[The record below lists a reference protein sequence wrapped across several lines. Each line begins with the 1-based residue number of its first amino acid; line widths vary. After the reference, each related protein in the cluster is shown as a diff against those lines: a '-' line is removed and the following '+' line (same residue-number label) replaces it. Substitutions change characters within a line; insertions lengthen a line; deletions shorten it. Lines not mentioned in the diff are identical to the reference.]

1 MPLDTSA
8 NSPLFPRST
17 LHPAVL
23 AWADAHAND
32 DAPWCVAFSGGADS
46 VALIVTLCQ
55 HWPERRIAGKLIALH
70 YNHHL
75 RGKDSDGDQAFC
87 EDFCAHQLGMPV
99 HFGHWLK
106 PVFKPGSDSPGFDSH
121 DSNSPDSIS
130 HVSEAEARKH
140 RHEFLEYQM
149 SAIGANALWLG
160 HQRDDIAETQLMRLA
175 RGSSTAGLAA
185 PRPVHARADGRVFL
199 RPLLTL
205 SKKQI
210 IAALRTRGLAWR
222 EDATNRQGDFF
233 RNRIRRDVLP
243 AWTTAAENDA
253 LAGAALTRELLDEDA
268 TALDA
273 WLAEI
278 LPASALTRDSINLRP
293 LAGKPRALL
302 RRALRRW
309 PPAAELA
316 RAGFETLLA
325 ICENNTHATRT
336 THHTHTTHTIHTT
349 PASPAAHENHPRPCQ
364 TSVGDAIAIF
374 ENGILRIKPPS
385 SALLSALSAARSSI
399 ALPSTALSSAAPPP
413 FSFSVTPPFTLTLPD
428 GATITARQITL
439 TAALRADILAGCYEP
454 IDTIFIVSPPPPNTT
469 LVIRSWQPG
478 DRYQPLGAPGSAKI
492 SDLFINRKI
501 PPARR
506 LALPVICIPSAAT
519 GNRAGTRV
527 GADIATGT
535 RAEILWVP
543 GLPPADAWKIKTQ
556 TQQAL
561 HLTYQCGT
569 CTVHP

>member
-1 MPLDTSA
+1 MPPAISA
-8 NSPLFPRST
+8 HSPLFPRNA

-23 AWADAHAND
+23 AWVDAHASG

-55 HWPERRIAGKLIALH
+55 HWPERLATGKLIALH

-75 RGKDSDGDQAFC
+75 RGKDSDDDQTFC
-87 EDFCAHQLGMPV
+87 ENFCASQLGMPV

-106 PVFKPGSDSPGFDSH
+106 PVFEPNSPG
-121 DSNSPDSIS
+121 SIS
-130 HVSEAEARKH
+130 HVSEAEAREH
-140 RHEFLEYQM
+140 RHGFLEYQM
-149 SAIGANALWLG
+149 SVVGANALWLG

-175 RGSSTAGLAA
+175 RGSGTAGLAA
-185 PRPVHARADGRVFL
+185 PRPVHARFDGRVFL

-210 IAALRTRGLAWR
+210 TATLRARGLAWR
-222 EDATNRQGDFF
+222 EDATNRQGNFF
-233 RNRIRRDVLP
+233 RNRIRRDVFP
-243 AWTTAAENDA
+243 AWIAAAENDA

-273 WLAEI
+273 WLGEI
-278 LPASALTRDSINLRP
+278 LPASAITHDSLDLRS
-293 LAGKPRALL
+293 LAGKPRALR

-316 RAGFETLLA
+316 RAGLEALLA
-325 ICENNTHATRT
+325 ICENNTH
-336 THHTHTTHTIHTT
+336 
-349 PASPAAHENHPRPCQ
+349 PRQ

-385 SALLSALSAARSSI
+385 SALSSAPTSALS
-399 ALPSTALSSAAPPP
+399 STALP
-413 FSFSVTPPFTLTLPD
+413 FSFSATPPFTLTLPD
-428 GATITARQITL
+428 GATLTARQIML
-439 TAALRADILAGCYEP
+439 TDDLRADILAGCYEP
-454 IDTIFIVSPPPPNTT
+454 INTIFIVSPPPQTRFT
-469 LVIRSWQPG
+469 IRSWQPG

-501 PPARR
+501 PHTHR
-506 LALPVICIPSAAT
+506 LALPIICLSPAATDTPAAT
-519 GNRAGTRV
+519 GTP
-527 GADIATGT
+527 ATTDT

-543 GLPPADAWKIKTQ
+543 GLPPADAWKINAQ

-561 HLTYQCGT
+561 HLTYQRGT
-569 CTVHP
+569 CTVRP